1 MNDAAVPAALRRL
14 WRLPVTPSRRGRRS
28 TLDVEMVVGTA
39 VRLADE
45 GGLDAATLPKVAE
58 ELGVTAMS
66 LYRHVGSKHELL
78 QLMMDAASEPVAPA
92 PEGPVGWRA
101 GLRRWA
107 TDLWS
112 LYRDRPWIPRVPL
125 HSAPSGPHQI
135 AWLERGS
142 SSWRPRIST
151 GTRSSGAHPA
161 GAVSCAPVL
170 AAPARAGGGARGGPG
185 PVRER
190 AQYGQ
195 ALHHLV
201 GRNASAHGGDA
212 PPRQVLAAERS
223 GRDDTIGTP
232 RGAGDP
238 PGRLAARITAGCGA
252 PGTEGPSSTNRRPDR
267 HVPRP
272 CSASPPPTSPDPRR
286 AAGASPLAG

>member
-1 MNDAAVPAALRRL
+1 MARMNDNSVPAVFKRL
-14 WRLPVTPSRRGRRS
+14 WRLPSAPQRLGRKS
-28 TLDVEMVVGTA
+28 TLDVETVVSTA

-135 AWLERGS
+135 AWL
-142 SSWRPRIST
+142 
-151 GTRSSGAHPA
+151 
-161 GAVSCAPVL
+161 
-170 AAPARAGGGARGGPG
+170 
-185 PVRER
+185 
-190 AQYGQ
+190 
-195 ALHHLV
+195 
-201 GRNASAHGGDA
+201 
-212 PPRQVLAAERS
+212 
-223 GRDDTIGTP
+223 
-232 RGAGDP
+232 
-238 PGRLAARITAGCGA
+238 
-252 PGTEGPSSTNRRPDR
+252 
-267 HVPRP
+267 
-272 CSASPPPTSPDPRR
+272 
-286 AAGASPLAG
+286 